1 MICNKKNIFLI
12 FSILYLLLINK
23 DIFIDTFHGIKL
35 AGELIDDQRDSS
47 ERPLVN
53 DLDDFEVIQL

>member
-23 DIFIDTFHGIKL
+23 DIFIDTFHGIQL
-35 AGELIDDQRDSS
+35 AGELIDDQKDFS